1 MVYRNKGFRFSMTF
15 IMLLFV
21 LACILPFILLISS
34 SFTSEAALTL
44 NGYSFIPSEFS
55 LAAYRYIWS
64 VKENVLRAYGMS
76 FFITGVGTALSIVMT
91 MLFAYPLSRKD
102 LPGRKALSFFLF
114 FTMLF
119 NGGFVPTY
127 LIYSNIFHITDTVWA
142 LIVPYLLMNAFFVI
156 MVRTYITTNVPFEV
170 IEAATI
176 DGSGEFNTLVK
187 VVVPMSKPIIG
198 TVALMTAIAYWNNW
212 TNGVYYIQN
221 RTDLYGIQNKRE
233 LYGIQNYLNSVLS
246 NIAFLQ
252 THSDP
257 GIKITELPSVSIRM
271 ALAVIALLPILL
283 AYPFFQKAF
292 AKGITVGSVKG

>member
-1 MVYRNKGFRFSMTF
+1 MGF
-15 IMLLFV
+15 IMILLV
-21 LACILPFILLISS
+21 LACILPFLLLISS
-34 SFTSEAALTL
+34 SFTSEQALAL
-44 NGYSFIPSEFS
+44 HGYSFIPSEFS
-55 LAAYRYIWS
+55 LAAYTYIWS
-64 VKENVLRAYGMS
+64 VKENVLRAYAMS
-76 FFITGVGTALSIVMT
+76 FIITGVGTVVSIVMT

-102 LPGRKALSFFLF
+102 LPGRRFLSFFIF

-127 LIYSNIFHITDTVWA
+127 LIYSQIFHITDTIWA

-156 MVRTYITTNVPFEV
+156 MVRTYINSNVPNEV

-176 DGSGEFNTLVK
+176 DGSGEFNTLIK

-198 TVALMTAIAYWNNW
+198 TIALMTAIAYWNNW
-212 TNGVYYIQN
+212 TNGVYFIHV
-221 RTDLYGIQNKRE
+221 KRE

-252 THSDP
+252 SHSDP
-257 GIKITELPSVSIRM
+257 TVQITELPSVSIRM
-271 ALAVIALLPILL
+271 ALAVIALIPILC
-283 AYPFFQKAF
+283 AYPFFQKSF

>member
-1 MVYRNKGFRFSMTF
+1 MIYKNKVFNIAMGLF
-15 IMLLFV
+15 MLLLV
-21 LACILPFILLISS
+21 LACILPFFLLISS
-34 SFTSEAALTL
+34 SFTSEVALA
-44 NGYSFIPSEFS
+44 NEGYSFIPRDFT
-55 LAAYRYIWS
+55 LAAYKYIWS

-76 FFITGVGTALSIVMT
+76 FLVTAVGTTLSVIMT

-102 LPGRKALSFFLF
+102 LPGRKFFSFFIF

-127 LIYSNIFHITDTVWA
+127 LIYSRIVHITDTIWA

-156 MVRTYITTNVPFEV
+156 MVRTYINANIPNEV
-170 IEAATI
+170 IEAASI
-176 DGSGEFNTLVK
+176 DGSSEFNTLVK

-198 TVALMTAIAYWNNW
+198 TIALMTAIAYWNNW
-212 TNGVYYIQN
+212 TNGVYFIQ
-221 RTDLYGIQNKRE
+221 TKRE

-252 THSDP
+252 SHSDP
-257 GIKITELPSVSIRM
+257 SVKITELPSVSIRM
-271 ALAVIALLPILL
+271 ALAVIALLPILI
-283 AYPFFQKAF
+283 AYPFFQKSF

>member
-1 MVYRNKGFRFSMTF
+1 MGVLMT
-15 IMLLFV
+15 LFV
-21 LACILPFILLISS
+21 LACILPFVLLISS
-34 SFTSEAALTL
+34 SFTSEAALIKE
-44 NGYSFIPSEFS
+44 GYSFIPSEFS
-55 LAAYRYIWS
+55 LAAYKYIWS
-64 VKENVLRAYGMS
+64 VKGDILRAYGVS
-76 FFITGVGTALSIVMT
+76 LFVTGFGTLASVIMT

-102 LPGRKALSFFLF
+102 LPGRRIISFILF

-127 LIYSNIFHITDTVWA
+127 LIYSNIFHITDTIWA

-156 MVRTYITTNVPFEV
+156 MVRTYINSNVPNEV

-176 DGSGEFNTLVK
+176 DGSSEMHTLIK

-198 TVALMTAIAYWNNW
+198 TIGLMTAIAYWNNW
-212 TNGVYYIQN
+212 TNGIYFIH
-221 RTDLYGIQNKRE
+221 TKRE

-246 NIAFLQ
+246 NISFLQ
-252 THSDP
+252 THTDP
-257 GIKITELPSVSIRM
+257 SVKITELPSVSIRM

-283 AYPFFQKAF
+283 AYPFFQKSF

>member
-1 MVYRNKGFRFSMTF
+1 MVYRNKGFRFVMSF

-76 FFITGVGTALSIVMT
+76 FLITSAGTALSIVMT

-127 LIYSNIFHITDTVWA
+127 LIYSNIFHITDTIWA

-212 TNGVYYIQN
+212 TNGVYFIQV
-221 RTDLYGIQNKRE
+221 KRE

-257 GIKITELPSVSIRM
+257 GIQITELPSVSIRM

>member
-1 MVYRNKGFRFSMTF
+1 MIYKNKVFNIAMGLF
-15 IMLLFV
+15 MLLLV
-21 LACILPFILLISS
+21 LACILPFFLLISS
-34 SFTSEAALTL
+34 SFTSEVALA
-44 NGYSFIPSEFS
+44 NEGYSFIPRDFT
-55 LAAYRYIWS
+55 LAAYKYIWS

-76 FFITGVGTALSIVMT
+76 FLVTAVGTTLSVIMT

-102 LPGRKALSFFLF
+102 LPGRKFFSFFIF

-127 LIYSNIFHITDTVWA
+127 LIYSRIFHITDTIWA

-156 MVRTYITTNVPFEV
+156 MVRTYINANIPNEV
-170 IEAATI
+170 IEAASI
-176 DGSGEFNTLVK
+176 DGSSEFNTLVK

-198 TVALMTAIAYWNNW
+198 TIALMTAIAYWNNW
-212 TNGVYYIQN
+212 TNGVYFIQ
-221 RTDLYGIQNKRE
+221 TKRE

-252 THSDP
+252 SHSDP
-257 GIKITELPSVSIRM
+257 SVKITELPSVSIRM
-271 ALAVIALLPILL
+271 ALAVIALLPILI
-283 AYPFFQKAF
+283 AYPFFQKSF